1 MRRARGGNAADSTDT
16 TVITVTTSPTVAVAA
31 AAAASGGGGGGVGLP
46 ATKEGPFLPCRAV
59 RQVVRGKVVRES
71 ATIRGVHVAQIR
83 LEQWN
88 RRRRSV

>member
-16 TVITVTTSPTVAVAA
+16 TVITVTTSPTVAAAAA

-88 RRRRSV
+88 RS

>member
-1 MRRARGGNAADSTDT
+1 MRRARGGYTTDSTD
-16 TVITVTTSPTVAVAA
+16 ITVTTVTNSPTVA
-31 AAAASGGGGGGVGLP
+31 AASGGGGGGGGGGVGLP

>member
-1 MRRARGGNAADSTDT
+1 MRRARGGYATDSTDI
-16 TVITVTTSPTVAVAA
+16 TVITVTTSPTVAAA
-31 AAAASGGGGGGVGLP
+31 AAATGGGGGGGGVGLP

-88 RRRRSV
+88 RS